1 MCVFR
6 LHKRRFVEL
15 AQIPTEIVIAG
26 FFAFTIDCSLFFV
39 CKLVAFADA
48 KFVVFADVRHAAA
61 AKLEWQLFAYK
72 AELEFVHVDAAC
84 RRFDVVFATAHNSHS
99 SRKRRRSRSG
109 QQQFDLSLDSNVDGA
124 NNNNNGFVVA
134 DTTRTI

>member
-15 AQIPTEIVIAG
+15 AQILPKSLSLA

-84 RRFDVVFATAHNSHS
+84 RRFDVVFATAHTVTAVASDDALAAAATI
-99 SRKRRRSRSG
+99 RFVAGLERRRR
-109 QQQFDLSLDSNVDGA
+109 
-124 NNNNNGFVVA
+124 
-134 DTTRTI
+134 